1 MKRKTKPKPRRV
13 SRKPR
18 YPLKH
23 RVTRPRKPA
32 PVPALPPETAN
43 LPAVRTADMVPADTA
58 PVKELVAQ
66 NFYEIA
72 AGIRKV
78 SIPEMALMGKL
89 PAETALRWI
98 SFCPTPKRFRWWRP
112 GPGADCERGV
122 TCRTC
127 QRFDNCGRRLEY
139 VPGSFMKLCVNTMFP
154 GRWSLDGVTVE
165 RSKTEDGLDQFIAS
179 GYLVLTHADGHVQ
192 RIYQSGECAIQ
203 KRVPAGHFRKGAI
216 TDLIKKALAEVG
228 FCADVYSGL
237 GMHED
242 IPPETGDKPAPPT
255 PDARK
260 VWAALFRDVDKRLKG
275 DARSVHKSGYTP
287 RLKWEDA
294 ANLWPEF
301 GESQA
306 PFTTDDEAV
315 ECFAALPVD
324 SRKALY
330 AKIRYKWIRSD
341 KALMDAKYGKTE
353 APDDYRPDDA
363 RPRTPVQQAADP
375 SGTRKPKMG
384 STAEFKLWCQKTL
397 GVRSWRDAEP
407 EVNRVVRLY
416 AERAK
421 RSDLTDWLDLTPV
434 DAQNLRALLQEEAAK
449 GGKS

>member
-1 MKRKTKPKPRRV
+1 MTRKSKPKRRT
-13 SRKPR
+13 P
-18 YPLKH
+18 
-23 RVTRPRKPA
+23 RPRKPA
-32 PVPALPPETAN
+32 REWDAPKALRRKVEAAPETAN
-43 LPAVRTADMVPADTA
+43 LPAVRTRDVVPADTA

-66 NFYEIA
+66 NFYEIT

-78 SIPEMALMGKL
+78 SIPEMALMCKL

-122 TCRTC
+122 TCRNC
-127 QRFDNCGRRLEY
+127 QRFDDCHRRLEY

-165 RSKTEDGLDQFIAS
+165 RSKTEDGPDQFIAS

-203 KRVPAGHFRKGAI
+203 RKVPAGHFRKGAI
-216 TDLIKKALAEVG
+216 TDLVKKALAEVG

-260 VWAALFRDVDKRLKG
+260 VWAALFRDVDQRLRTEP
-275 DARSVHKSGYTP
+275 RSVHKSGYTP

-294 ANLWPEF
+294 ANLWPEW

-306 PFTTDDEAV
+306 PFTSDDEAL
-315 ECFAALPVD
+315 ECFAALPTKNKK
-324 SRKALY
+324 SLY
-330 AKIRYKWIRSD
+330 AKIRLKWLRSD
-341 KALMDAKYGKTE
+341 KALMDVEYGRTE
-353 APDDYRPDDA
+353 APDDCRPDDA
-363 RPRTPVQQAADP
+363 KRTPVEP
-375 SGTRKPKMG
+375 FPGEPRKSKQGDVATPM
-384 STAEFKLWCQKTL
+384 FKLWCQKAL
-397 GVRSWRDAEP
+397 GAKSWRDAEP
-407 EVNRVVRLY
+407 EVNRIVRVY
-416 AERAK
+416 AERQK
-421 RSDLTDWLDLTPV
+421 RTDLADWLDLTPV
-434 DAQNLRALLQEEAAK
+434 DAQNLRALIQEEAAK
-449 GGKS
+449 GGKQ